1 MTYII
6 ENRYSSVKGGT
17 KVWAMLPSSPTV
29 TVVSHRQKEKNL
41 ESINKSFSGLG
52 IKNIEA
58 CFLCHLDTKIRKI
71 IKIYGEIGEFD

>member
-1 MTYII
+1 M
-6 ENRYSSVKGGT
+6 K
-17 KVWAMLPSSPTV
+17 
-29 TVVSHRQKEKNL
+29 L

>member
-29 TVVSHRQKEKNL
+29 TVVSHRQKDKNL
-41 ESINKSFSGLG
+41 ESM
-52 IKNIEA
+52 
-58 CFLCHLDTKIRKI
+58 
-71 IKIYGEIGEFD
+71 